1 MVKKK
6 ILKRIEGKDLGLS
19 PFVILVSLTIWG
31 WIWGFIGM
39 ILAVPLTVILKIIC
53 ENVEFLH
60 GIAIILGNKPS
71 ETKLYKSSAEENTE
85 NQVSNTKEQ

>member
-1 MVKKK
+1 
-6 ILKRIEGKDLGLS
+6 
-19 PFVILVSLTIWG
+19 
-31 WIWGFIGM
+31 M

-71 ETKLYKSSAEENTE
+71 EAKLYKSSAEENTE